1 MVVTAFVAASFM
13 VEGSLEARVG
23 EVEALLDVDKEVV
36 VDFSGAAVV
45 LVFEEDFWLGLAE
58 EDLGSDDTGGR
69 EEEEVVVLVDEED
82 IVDSFLDEVDTAFD
96 DDDDDEDDE
105 DDADKDVGDD
115 AFFAVKSGDTGG
127 GSLNEFTGRYS
138 SDDAWLLCRM
148 TFIIRIGLK

>member
-1 MVVTAFVAASFM
+1 MVVTAFVAAFFM

-45 LVFEEDFWLGLAE
+45 LVFEEDFLLGLAE
-58 EDLGSDDTGGR
+58 EDLGSDDRGGR

-96 DDDDDEDDE
+96 DDDEE

>member
-1 MVVTAFVAASFM
+1 MVVTAFVAAFFM

-45 LVFEEDFWLGLAE
+45 PAFEEDFWLGLAE

-82 IVDSFLDEVDTAFD
+82 IVDSFLDEVDTAF

>member
-1 MVVTAFVAASFM
+1 MVVTNFVADFFM

-58 EDLGSDDTGGR
+58 EDLGSNDRGGR

-82 IVDSFLDEVDTAFD
+82 IVDSFFDDVDTAFD
-96 DDDDDEDDE
+96 DDD

>member
-1 MVVTAFVAASFM
+1 MVVTAFVAAFFM

-45 LVFEEDFWLGLAE
+45 PVFEEDFWLGLAE
-58 EDLGSDDTGGR
+58 EDLGSNDRGGR

-96 DDDDDEDDE
+96 DDDDD

>member
-1 MVVTAFVAASFM
+1 MVVTAFVAAFFM
-13 VEGSLEARVG
+13 MEGSLEARVG
-23 EVEALLDVDKEVV
+23 EVEVEALLDVDKEVV

-58 EDLGSDDTGGR
+58 EDLGSNDRGGR
-69 EEEEVVVLVDEED
+69 EEEEVVVLMDEED
-82 IVDSFLDEVDTAFD
+82 IVDSFFDDVDTAFD
-96 DDDDDEDDE
+96 DDDDED
-105 DDADKDVGDD
+105 DKDVGDD

>member
-1 MVVTAFVAASFM
+1 MVVTAFVAAFFM
-13 VEGSLEARVG
+13 VEGILEARVG

-36 VDFSGAAVV
+36 VDFSGAVLV
-45 LVFEEDFWLGLAE
+45 LVFEEDFLLGLAE
-58 EDLGSDDTGGR
+58 EDLGSDDRGGR

-96 DDDDDEDDE
+96 DDDDED
-105 DDADKDVGDD
+105 DKDVGDD

>member
-1 MVVTAFVAASFM
+1 MVVTAFVADFFM

-23 EVEALLDVDKEVV
+23 EVKALLDVDKEVV

-58 EDLGSDDTGGR
+58 EDLGSNDRGGR

-82 IVDSFLDEVDTAFD
+82 IVDSFFDDVDTAFD
-96 DDDDDEDDE
+96 DDDDED
-105 DDADKDVGDD
+105 DKDVGDD

>member
-1 MVVTAFVAASFM
+1 MVVTAFVAAFFM
-13 VEGSLEARVG
+13 VEGSLEARLG

-58 EDLGSDDTGGR
+58 EDLGSDDRGGR

-96 DDDDDEDDE
+96 DDDDD
-105 DDADKDVGDD
+105 DD

>member
-1 MVVTAFVAASFM
+1 MVVTAFVAAFFM
-13 VEGSLEARVG
+13 MEGSLEARVG

-58 EDLGSDDTGGR
+58 EDLGSDDRGGR
-69 EEEEVVVLVDEED
+69 EEEEVVVLVDEKD

-96 DDDDDEDDE
+96 DDEDDE
-105 DDADKDVGDD
+105 DGADKDVGDD

>member
-58 EDLGSDDTGGR
+58 EDLGSNDRGGR

-82 IVDSFLDEVDTAFD
+82 IVDSFFDDVDTAFD
-96 DDDDDEDDE
+96 DDDDED
-105 DDADKDVGDD
+105 DKDVGDD

-138 SDDAWLLCRM
+138 SDDASLLCRM

>member
-1 MVVTAFVAASFM
+1 MVVTAFVADFFM

-23 EVEALLDVDKEVV
+23 EVEVEALLDVDKEVV

-58 EDLGSDDTGGR
+58 EDLGSNDRGGR

-82 IVDSFLDEVDTAFD
+82 IVDSFFDDVDTAFD
-96 DDDDDEDDE
+96 DDDDED
-105 DDADKDVGDD
+105 DKDVGDD

>member
-1 MVVTAFVAASFM
+1 MVVTAFVADFFM

-58 EDLGSDDTGGR
+58 EDLGSDDRGGR

-96 DDDDDEDDE
+96 DDDDD
-105 DDADKDVGDD
+105 DADKDVSDD

>member
-58 EDLGSDDTGGR
+58 EDLGSDDRGGR
-69 EEEEVVVLVDEED
+69 EEEEIVVLVDEED

-96 DDDDDEDDE
+96 DDEDDE
-105 DDADKDVGDD
+105 DGADKDVGDD

>member
-96 DDDDDEDDE
+96 DEDDDE

>member
-1 MVVTAFVAASFM
+1 MVVTAFVAAFFM

-36 VDFSGAAVV
+36 VDFSGAALV

-58 EDLGSDDTGGR
+58 EDLGSDDRGGR
-69 EEEEVVVLVDEED
+69 EEAEVVVLVDEED
-82 IVDSFLDEVDTAFD
+82 IVDSFFDDVDTAFD
-96 DDDDDEDDE
+96 DDDDED
-105 DDADKDVGDD
+105 DKDVGDD

>member
-1 MVVTAFVAASFM
+1 MVVTAFVAAFFM

-45 LVFEEDFWLGLAE
+45 PVFEEDFWLGLAE

-69 EEEEVVVLVDEED
+69 EEEEVVVLVDEKD
-82 IVDSFLDEVDTAFD
+82 IVDSFLDEVDTAF

>member
-58 EDLGSDDTGGR
+58 EDLGSDDRGGR

-82 IVDSFLDEVDTAFD
+82 IVDSFFDDVDTAFD
-96 DDDDDEDDE
+96 DDDDDED
-105 DDADKDVGDD
+105 DKDVGDD

>member
-96 DDDDDEDDE
+96 DDDDEDDE

>member
-1 MVVTAFVAASFM
+1 MVVTAFVADFFM

-58 EDLGSDDTGGR
+58 EDLGSDDRGGR
-69 EEEEVVVLVDEED
+69 EEEEVVVLMDEED
-82 IVDSFLDEVDTAFD
+82 IVDSFFDDVDTAFD
-96 DDDDDEDDE
+96 DDDDD

>member
-1 MVVTAFVAASFM
+1 MVVTAFVADFFM

-36 VDFSGAAVV
+36 VDFSGAVLV
-45 LVFEEDFWLGLAE
+45 LVFEEDFLLGLAE

-96 DDDDDEDDE
+96 DDD

>member
-82 IVDSFLDEVDTAFD
+82 FVDSFLDEVDTAFD
-96 DDDDDEDDE
+96 DDDDED
-105 DDADKDVGDD
+105 DKDVGDD

>member
-1 MVVTAFVAASFM
+1 MVVTAFVADFFM

-58 EDLGSDDTGGR
+58 EDLGSNDRGGR

-82 IVDSFLDEVDTAFD
+82 IVDSFFDDVDTAFD
-96 DDDDDEDDE
+96 DDDDED
-105 DDADKDVGDD
+105 DKDVGDD

>member
-45 LVFEEDFWLGLAE
+45 PVFEEDFWLGLAE

-69 EEEEVVVLVDEED
+69 EEEEVVVLVDEKD
-82 IVDSFLDEVDTAFD
+82 IVDSFLDEVDTAF

>member
-1 MVVTAFVAASFM
+1 MVVTAFVVASFM

-69 EEEEVVVLVDEED
+69 EEEEVVVLMDEED

-96 DDDDDEDDE
+96 DDDDED
-105 DDADKDVGDD
+105 DKDVGDD

>member
-1 MVVTAFVAASFM
+1 MVVTAFVAAFFM

-58 EDLGSDDTGGR
+58 EDLGSNDRGGR

-96 DDDDDEDDE
+96 DDDDENDE

-127 GSLNEFTGRYS
+127 GSLNEFTGR
-138 SDDAWLLCRM
+138 
-148 TFIIRIGLK
+148 

>member
-1 MVVTAFVAASFM
+1 MVVTAFVAAFFM

-45 LVFEEDFWLGLAE
+45 PVFEEDFWLGLAE
-58 EDLGSDDTGGR
+58 EDLGSKDTGGR

-96 DDDDDEDDE
+96 DNDDDG
-105 DDADKDVGDD
+105 DDADKDVDDD

-127 GSLNEFTGRYS
+127 GSLKEFTGGYS

>member
-23 EVEALLDVDKEVV
+23 EVKALLDVDKEVV

-58 EDLGSDDTGGR
+58 EDLGSNDRGGR

-96 DDDDDEDDE
+96 DDDDD

>member
-1 MVVTAFVAASFM
+1 MVVTAFVADFFM

-58 EDLGSDDTGGR
+58 EDLGSDDRGGR
-69 EEEEVVVLVDEED
+69 EEEEVVVLMDEED
-82 IVDSFLDEVDTAFD
+82 IVDSFFDDVDTAFD
-96 DDDDDEDDE
+96 DDDDED
-105 DDADKDVGDD
+105 DKDVGDD

>member
-1 MVVTAFVAASFM
+1 MVVTAFVADFFM

-58 EDLGSDDTGGR
+58 EDLGSNDRGGR
-69 EEEEVVVLVDEED
+69 EEEEVVVLMDEED
-82 IVDSFLDEVDTAFD
+82 IVDSFFDEVDTAFD
-96 DDDDDEDDE
+96 DDDDED
-105 DDADKDVGDD
+105 DKDVGDD

>member
-23 EVEALLDVDKEVV
+23 EVKALLDVDKEVV

-45 LVFEEDFWLGLAE
+45 PVFEEDFWLGLAE
-58 EDLGSDDTGGR
+58 EDLGSDDRGGR

-96 DDDDDEDDE
+96 DDD

>member
-1 MVVTAFVAASFM
+1 MVVTAFVAAFFM

-58 EDLGSDDTGGR
+58 EDLGSNDRGGR

-82 IVDSFLDEVDTAFD
+82 FVDSFLDEVDTAFD
-96 DDDDDEDDE
+96 DDEEE

>member
-1 MVVTAFVAASFM
+1 MVVTAFVAAFFM

-45 LVFEEDFWLGLAE
+45 PVFEEDFWLGLAE
-58 EDLGSDDTGGR
+58 EDLGSNDRGGR
-69 EEEEVVVLVDEED
+69 EEEEVVVLMDEED
-82 IVDSFLDEVDTAFD
+82 IVDSFFDDVDTAFD
-96 DDDDDEDDE
+96 DDDDED
-105 DDADKDVGDD
+105 DKDVGDD

>member
-1 MVVTAFVAASFM
+1 MVVTAFVAAFFM

-58 EDLGSDDTGGR
+58 EDLGSDDRGGR

-82 IVDSFLDEVDTAFD
+82 FVDSFLDEVDTAFD
-96 DDDDDEDDE
+96 DDDDD
-105 DDADKDVGDD
+105 ADKDVGDD
-115 AFFAVKSGDTGG
+115 AFFAVNSGDTGG

>member
-1 MVVTAFVAASFM
+1 MVVTAFVADFFM

-58 EDLGSDDTGGR
+58 EDLGSDDRGGR
-69 EEEEVVVLVDEED
+69 EEEKVVVLVDEED
-82 IVDSFLDEVDTAFD
+82 FVDSFLDEVDTAFD
-96 DDDDDEDDE
+96 DDDDDD

>member
-1 MVVTAFVAASFM
+1 MVVTAFVAAFFM
-13 VEGSLEARVG
+13 VEGSLEARAG

-36 VDFSGAAVV
+36 VDFSGAVLV

-58 EDLGSDDTGGR
+58 EDLGSNDRGGR

-82 IVDSFLDEVDTAFD
+82 IVDSFFDDVDTAFD
-96 DDDDDEDDE
+96 DDDDED
-105 DDADKDVGDD
+105 DKDVGDD

>member
-1 MVVTAFVAASFM
+1 MVVTAFVADFFM

-82 IVDSFLDEVDTAFD
+82 NVDSFLDEVDTAFD
-96 DDDDDEDDE
+96 DDDDDE

>member
-58 EDLGSDDTGGR
+58 EDLGSNDRGGR

-96 DDDDDEDDE
+96 DDDDD
-105 DDADKDVGDD
+105 ADKDVGDD

-127 GSLNEFTGRYS
+127 GSLNEFTGR
-138 SDDAWLLCRM
+138 
-148 TFIIRIGLK
+148 